1 MQNAPLN
8 AEHVVVI
15 GAGFSGTLLAIN
27 LLRQDGPR
35 VTLIERRA
43 QPARGAAYS
52 TTQSAHLLNVRASNM
67 SAFPDLPDHFA
78 NWFIGQGGRP
88 DGFASRRLYGVYLSE
103 LLDAARK
110 GSGERLRIIH
120 EPAVDLSV
128 TDSSATVTLASGA
141 IVHADLA
148 VLALGNLPPTVP
160 PGIDA
165 EALGREIY
173 WSDPWSGGEAT
184 GLAEGLGPDD
194 AVMLIG
200 TGLTAV
206 DAMLTLDEAGF
217 SGPIMALSRRGLL
230 PRAHGD
236 GGHAA
241 PRSERP
247 SVVASQLLADV
258 RADAAEHGWRAA
270 VDSLRPHNQGLWQ
283 AADEDQRARF
293 LRHLRPWWDVHRHR
307 LAPEVAERIK
317 SMVVRGQLQIIAG
330 STKASEVRGDGA
342 DIKWRRRGSDMIHT
356 SHIRRVVN
364 CTGPGGDLLAS
375 RDPLVISMLGK
386 RMIRPDT
393 ERLGADVNAQAQV
406 LDADGKPNQR
416 LLALGPM
423 TRGSLWEIT
432 AVPDIRRQV
441 WDIGRRL
448 SHAHWVGEGL

>member
-8 AEHVVVI
+8 AEHVVII

-27 LLRQDGPR
+27 LLRQGGPR
-35 VTLIERRA
+35 ITLIERRA
-43 QPARGAAYS
+43 QAACGAAYS

-67 SAFPDLPDHFA
+67 SAFPDLHDHFA

-88 DGFASRRLYGVYLSE
+88 EGFASRRLYGAYLSG
-103 LLDAARK
+103 LLEAARA
-110 GSGERLRIIH
+110 GSGDRLQIIH
-120 EPAVDLSV
+120 DEATDLV
-128 TDSSATVTLASGA
+128 VNGANAIVTLASGEA
-141 IVHADLA
+141 VRADLA

-165 EALGREIY
+165 NRLGRDIY
-173 WSDPWSGGEAT
+173 WSDPWSGGET
-184 GLAEGLGPDD
+184 TSLTEGLDPQDT
-194 AVMLIG
+194 VMLIG

-206 DAMLTLDEAGF
+206 DAILTLDEAGF
-217 SGPIMALSRRGLL
+217 GGSIMALSRRGLL
-230 PRAHGD
+230 PRAHGE

-241 PRSERP
+241 PRNERP
-247 SVVASQLLADV
+247 STVASQLLADV
-258 RADAAEHGWRAA
+258 RADAVKHGWRDA

-283 AADEDQRARF
+283 AADEVQRARF

-307 LAPEVAERIK
+307 LAPQVAERIK
-317 SMVVRGQLQIIAG
+317 GIVMRGQLQIIAG
-330 STKASEVRGDGA
+330 STLGNEIQGGGA
-342 DIKWRRRGSDMIHT
+342 NIAWRRRGSDVVHT
-356 SHIRRVVN
+356 SHVKRIVN

-375 RDPLVISMLGK
+375 RDPLVISMLAK

-406 LDADGKPNQR
+406 LDADGKPNPR

-448 SHAHWVGEGL
+448 AHAHWVGEGL

>member
-1 MQNAPLN
+1 MQSVPLN
-8 AEHVVVI
+8 AEHVVII

-43 QPARGAAYS
+43 QTARGAAYS

-88 DGFASRRLYGVYLSE
+88 EGFASRRLYGVYLSE
-103 LLDAARK
+103 LLEVARK
-110 GSGERLRIIH
+110 GSGERLH
-120 EPAVDLSV
+120 VVHDEAVKLIMDGDGANVS
-128 TDSSATVTLASGA
+128 LASGET
-141 IVHADLA
+141 IHADVA

-165 EALGREIY
+165 HQLGRNIY

-184 GLAEGLGPDD
+184 GLAEGLGPQDM
-194 AVMLIG
+194 VMLVG

-206 DAMLTLDEAGF
+206 DAILTLDEAGF
-217 SGPIMALSRRGLL
+217 AGPIMALSRRGLL
-230 PRAHGD
+230 PRAHGE

-247 SVVASQLLADV
+247 STIASQLLADV
-258 RADAAEHGWRAA
+258 RADAAAHGWRAA

-317 SMVVRGQLQIIAG
+317 GIVVRGQLQIIAG
-330 STKASEVRGDGA
+330 STLGCEIREDGA
-342 DIKWRRRGSDMIHT
+342 DISWRRRGSDKVRT
-356 SHIRRVVN
+356 SHMKRIVN

-375 RDPLVISMLGK
+375 RDPLVISMLEN
-386 RMIRPDT
+386 RMIRPDP
-393 ERLGADVNAQAQV
+393 ERLGADVNVQAQV
-406 LDADGKPNQR
+406 LDADGKANPR